1 MIETALQTLAQDNTL
16 QRMFKDAL
24 VPSDMFRRSV
34 TPEKFPGAA
43 GGRMVMT
50 RQGRIQ
56 PNPTR
61 LQPGQDSQVVTQG
74 FEHYAVEVGPY
85 SKSVDI
91 PLDQGQQLTASGG
104 LLGFVAGKVQAVG
117 ELAGAELNLAARDVL
132 FKNYLSGHSIST
144 AAVNNAAAIDINT
157 LNGFRLVFVGK
168 SEIPVSNVNKIPIKI
183 YTNGTVVTVNVIGAT
198 PADVN
203 FPDGPGTLTL
213 DANVTAVQFAA
224 VVADNAPYIVR
235 PNDAK
240 SIDGLTMN
248 DTATMD
254 LVRALKARMKVNS
267 VKPMPDGTYHFH
279 APPQMIRQMFA
290 SNEIQRMQEGQIA
303 SGFVRDGSLGVVHGI
318 KFFEN
323 ETCPLPFST
332 NTVQTIEVPNRPSG
346 DLAVSYCGEQMNVE
360 GINVLRGVMLGLD
373 SFYEY
378 WVDEMEYY
386 ATELEQVGKSRM
398 PYTWT
403 PSEAGGSMTVERV
416 RMIYRKAL
424 DRRAVLPALS
434 YSFTGGWTCPT
445 DSLGGQTIAKLK
457 RAGVLEVA
465 GQI

>member
-1 MIETALQTLAQDNTL
+1 MIEQALQTLAQDNTL

-24 VPSDMFRRSV
+24 VPTDMFRKSV
-34 TPEKFPGAA
+34 SPEKFPGAA

-50 RQGRIQ
+50 RQGRIA

-74 FEHYAVEVGPY
+74 FEHYAVEVGPL

-104 LLGFVAGKVQAVG
+104 LLGFVLGKVQAVG

-132 FKNYLSGHSIST
+132 FKNYLSGHTVTT
-144 AAVNNAAAIDINT
+144 AAAAAVTSIDVAS

-168 SEIPVSNVNKIPIKI
+168 SEVPVSSTYKIAIKA
-183 YTNGTVVTVNVIGAT
+183 YSGGTTTTVNVIGAT

-213 DANVTAVQFAA
+213 DAAVTLDQFSP
-224 VVADNAPYIVR
+224 VVADNAPFIMR
-235 PNDAK
+235 PNDYK
-240 SIDGLTMN
+240 SIDGLTNN

-254 LVRALKARMKVNS
+254 LVRGLKARMKINS
-267 VKPMPDGTYHFH
+267 VKPMADGTYHFH
-279 APPQMIRQMFA
+279 APPQMIRQLFS
-290 SNEIQRMQEGQIA
+290 SNEIQRFQEGQIQ

-318 KFFEN
+318 RFFEN
-323 ETCPLPFST
+323 ETCPLPFPT
-332 NTVQTIEVPNRPSG
+332 NTVETIAVPNRG
-346 DLAVSYCGEQMNVE
+346 ELAVSYCGEQANAD
-360 GINVLRGVMLGLD
+360 GINILRGVMLGQD

-378 WVDEMEYY
+378 FVDEMEYY
-386 ATELEQVGKSRM
+386 ATEMEQVGKSRT

-424 DRRAVLPALS
+424 DRRGVLPAMS